1 MITDTR
7 FCEYYYSTHNYGY
20 EPINSISSLVF
31 CIYALY
37 FICINSSISK
47 IQYMLASSLF
57 VCGCG
62 SVLFH
67 YTLDNYWRMIDEVPM
82 LWMVIVSNMY
92 IKSFNNK
99 FNNLVY
105 NIFCYSCLLISI
117 ISNIQSEQII
127 IFRATF
133 IAYTLYLCYLIRV
146 SKKTYMIASIGG
158 ISWLIDMF
166 YCNQYIYYLYLHS
179 IWHVCIGYFAY
190 RILYCFDKPRL
201 PLHNE

>member
-7 FCEYYYSTHNYGY
+7 FCEYHYSSHNYGY

-31 CIYALY
+31 CVYALY
-37 FICINSSISK
+37 FIYVNSSISK

-127 IFRATF
+127 IFRTIF
-133 IAYTLYLCYLIRV
+133 IASTLYLCYVIRLN
-146 SKKTYMIASIGG
+146 KKTYMIASIGG

-190 RILYCFDKPRL
+190 RTLYCFDKPRL